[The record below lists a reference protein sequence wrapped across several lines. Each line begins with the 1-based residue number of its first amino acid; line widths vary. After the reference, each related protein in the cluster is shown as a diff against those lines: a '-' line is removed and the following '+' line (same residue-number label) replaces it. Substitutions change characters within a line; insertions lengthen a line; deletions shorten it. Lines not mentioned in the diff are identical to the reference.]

1 MASSRPSAPRLRNY
15 ENSPRSTRAESGS
28 FVPDRYTP
36 QVVDH
41 LVRPRNAGEIS
52 DPSGRGESGDAAC
65 GDIANF
71 TVGISD
77 NLIEEVRYKVYG
89 CAACIAAGSALSELV
104 DGKHIIEAARVSKTD
119 IEGALGGPL
128 PLGKEHALT
137 LVLDAL
143 HKAFEDHWT
152 RTAGEMLLDGEKG
165 RASAGKSVVAAMS
178 GGVDSAVTALLLEDA
193 GYDVATVTFR
203 LHAGE
208 KGGRSCCS
216 PDTVLF
222 ARDTAHRMGLPHF
235 TLNLKE
241 LFQRRVMQDF
251 VGSYSEGRTPNPCVA
266 CNAHVK
272 FQASSFL
279 ADALGF
285 QHVATGHYARV
296 EEGPTLARP
305 MDESKDQTYVLWPV
319 PRDLLS
325 RTLFPLGEYRKT
337 EVRAIAE
344 ERGLAVAYTPES
356 QDICFIPD
364 GDYRGFIRKKVA
376 ASPGDVVD
384 DEGRVLGR
392 HAGVVDFT
400 VGQRR
405 GIGVSAPT
413 PLYVTEVRPRSGQV
427 VVGRKQDLEV
437 SEVGVRDLNWFL
449 DPGEVARV
457 QVRYNSSP
465 VPCTVE
471 EVAEGGWIAYLDEP
485 AIGVA
490 PGQSAVFYTGDG
502 ERVVGGGVVAR
513 AGS

>member
-1 MASSRPSAPRLRNY
+1 MSDSYR
-15 ENSPRSTRAESGS
+15 
-28 FVPDRYTP
+28 P

-41 LVRPRNAGEIS
+41 LVRPRNAGEIG

-65 GDIANF
+65 GDVACF
-71 TVGISD
+71 TVGISE
-77 NLIEEVRYKVYG
+77 NVLEQVRYKVYG
-89 CAACIAAGSALSELV
+89 CAACIAAGSALAELV
-104 DGKHIIEAARVSKTD
+104 DGRDLLDAARVSKAD
-119 IEGALGGPL
+119 LEDALGGPM
-128 PLGKEHALT
+128 PVGKEHALT

-143 HKAFEDHWT
+143 HKAFEDHWNRKADEMFLEAQGGP
-152 RTAGEMLLDGEKG
+152 RTG
-165 RASAGKSVVAAMS
+165 GKSVVAAMS
-178 GGVDSAVTALLLEDA
+178 GGVDSAVTALLLKEA

-203 LHAGE
+203 LHDGE
-208 KGGRSCCS
+208 RGSRSCCS

-222 ARDTAHRMGLPHF
+222 ARETAHRMGLPHF

-241 LFQRRVMQDF
+241 LFDRRVMQDF

-272 FQASSFL
+272 FHASSFL
-279 ADALGF
+279 ADELGF
-285 QHVATGHYARV
+285 HHVATGHYARV

-305 MDESKDQTYVLWPV
+305 VDESKDQTYVLWPV

-325 RTLFPLGEYRKT
+325 RTIFPLGDYRKT

-364 GDYRGFIRKKVA
+364 GDYRTFLRKRVA
-376 ASPGDVVD
+376 TESGDVVD
-384 DEGRVLGR
+384 REGRVLGR

-413 PLYVTEVRPRSGQV
+413 PLYVSEVRPRKGQV

-437 SEVGVRDLNWFL
+437 REVRVRDLNWFL
-449 DPGEVARV
+449 DPEEASCV
-457 QVRYNSSP
+457 QVRYNGSP
-465 VPCTVE
+465 VSCTVE
-471 EVAEGGWIAYLDEP
+471 EESEGAWVAHLDEP
-485 AIGVA
+485 VIGVA

-502 ERVVGGGVVAR
+502 ERVVGGGVVG
-513 AGS
+513 GS

>member
-1 MASSRPSAPRLRNY
+1 MS
-15 ENSPRSTRAESGS
+15 
-28 FVPDRYTP
+28 DRYRQ

-41 LVRPRNAGEIS
+41 LVRPRKAGEIA

-65 GDIANF
+65 GDVACF

-77 NLIEEVRYKVYG
+77 NVLERVRYKVYG
-89 CAACIAAGSALSELV
+89 CAACIAAGSALAESVE
-104 DGKHIIEAARVSKTD
+104 GKHLLDAARVSKTNLED
-119 IEGALGGPL
+119 ALGGPL
-128 PLGKEHALT
+128 PAGKEHALT
-137 LVLDAL
+137 LVLDAM
-143 HKAFEDHWT
+143 HKAFEDHWN
-152 RTAGEMLLDGEKG
+152 RTAGEMLIDSRGDRATGG
-165 RASAGKSVVAAMS
+165 RSVVAAMS
-178 GGVDSAVTALLLEDA
+178 GGVDSAVTALLLKEA
-193 GYDVATVTFR
+193 GYEVATVTFR
-203 LHAGE
+203 LHDGE
-208 KGGRSCCS
+208 RSSRSCCS

-241 LFQRRVMQDF
+241 LFDRRVMQDF
-251 VGSYSEGRTPNPCVA
+251 VGSYSEGKTPNPCVA

-272 FQASSFL
+272 FHASSFL
-279 ADALGF
+279 ADELGF
-285 QHVATGHYARV
+285 RHVATGHYARV

-305 MDESKDQTYVLWPV
+305 VDESKDQTYVLWPV

-325 RTLFPLGEYRKT
+325 RTIFPLGEYRKT

-364 GDYRGFIRKKVA
+364 GDYRGFVRKKVA
-376 ASPGDVVD
+376 AEAGDVVD
-384 DEGRVLGR
+384 REGQVLGR

-427 VVGRKQDLEV
+427 VVGRKHELEV
-437 SEVGVRDLNWFL
+437 REVEVRDLNWFL
-449 DPGEVARV
+449 DPEEAACV
-457 QVRYNSSP
+457 QVRYNGSP

-471 EVAEGGWIAYLDEP
+471 EGDEGRWVAYLDEP
-485 AIGVA
+485 VIGVA
-490 PGQSAVFYTGDG
+490 PGQSAVFYTEDG

-513 AGS
+513 RDP

>member
-1 MASSRPSAPRLRNY
+1 M
-15 ENSPRSTRAESGS
+15 T
-28 FVPDRYTP
+28 DRYTP

-41 LVRPRNAGEIS
+41 LVRPRNAGEIT
-52 DPSGRGESGDAAC
+52 DPSGRGESGHAAC
-65 GDIANF
+65 GDIACF
-71 TVGISD
+71 TVGISE
-77 NLIEEVRYKVYG
+77 NVLEGVRYQVYG
-89 CAACIAAGSALSELV
+89 CAACIAAGSALAELV
-104 DGKHIIEAARVSKTD
+104 DGKHVIEAARVSKSD
-119 IEGALGGPL
+119 VESALGGPL

-165 RASAGKSVVAAMS
+165 PASAGKSVVAAMS
-178 GGVDSAVTALLLEDA
+178 GGVDSAVTALLLEEA

-203 LHAGE
+203 LHDGE

-222 ARDTAHRMGLPHF
+222 ARDTAHRMGLAHF

-251 VGSYSEGRTPNPCVA
+251 VGSYKEGRTPNPCVA

-272 FQASSFL
+272 FQASAFL
-279 ADALGF
+279 ADELGYH
-285 QHVATGHYARV
+285 HVATGHYARV
-296 EEGPTLARP
+296 EEGPALARP
-305 MDESKDQTYVLWPV
+305 VDESKDQTYVLWPV
-319 PRDLLS
+319 PRELLA
-325 RTLFPLGEYRKT
+325 RTIFPLGEYRKS

-364 GDYRGFIRKKVA
+364 GNYRKFVRKKVDA
-376 ASPGDVVD
+376 EPGDVVD
-384 DEGRVLGR
+384 REGQVLGR

-405 GIGVSAPT
+405 GIGVSAPA

-427 VVGRKQDLEV
+427 VVGSKRDLEV
-437 SEVGVRDLNWFL
+437 REVGVRDLNWFL
-449 DPGEVARV
+449 DPDETARV
-457 QVRYNSSP
+457 QVRYNGRP
-465 VPCTVE
+465 VVCKVE
-471 EVAEGGWIAYLDEP
+471 EAGDGEWVAHLDEP
-485 AIGVA
+485 VVGVA
-490 PGQSAVFYTGDG
+490 PGQSAVFYTEDG

-513 AGS
+513 SSL